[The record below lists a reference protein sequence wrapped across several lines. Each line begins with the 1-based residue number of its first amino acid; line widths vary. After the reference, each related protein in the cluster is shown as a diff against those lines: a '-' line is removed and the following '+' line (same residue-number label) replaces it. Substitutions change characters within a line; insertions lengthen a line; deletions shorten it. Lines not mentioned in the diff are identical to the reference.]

1 MLASHSFPSLPDSL
15 YCSSLICGSPPPF
28 PDISAQIISTFGSIV
43 LVFSVFAPCRCFGI
57 AGPRYPC
64 WRTFRFT
71 LGTAS
76 MFYYPIALSPT
87 ENPSIFQEKSMWI
100 NKYFKKLL
108 KYSFTGFLV
117 FFFKSEPIEWDWL
130 IDNFVRQLAIKTF
143 IKISCSYLHFLL
155 RRQLFRQI
163 IILFLFCFKWK
174 IIVLFNLRLSEVVW
188 DVTKCITSIS
198 LLLFS
203 NQAKFLCLYPFK
215 SIPQL
220 AFTK

>member
-28 PDISAQIISTFGSIV
+28 PDISGRIISTFGSIV
-43 LVFSVFAPCRCFGI
+43 LVFSVFAPYRCFGI
-57 AGPRYPC
+57 AGLRYPC
-64 WRTFRFT
+64 WRTFRST

-100 NKYFKKLL
+100 NKYFKKLP

-174 IIVLFNLRLSEVVW
+174 IVVLFYLRWSEVVR
-188 DVTKCITSIS
+188 DVTKCITSIP

-203 NQAKFLCLYPFK
+203 NEAKFLWFYPFEF
-215 SIPQL
+215 ILQL
-220 AFTK
+220 TFAK